1 MNHQFFK
8 LPGSWV
14 DIEWSKIWRL
24 STIRS
29 LGGKLRGHCSCDQ
42 AMHTAGSY
50 HHHYVIE
57 HVMCRWP
64 KGFLFYFYL
73 YKTDNCLIIY
83 WIRNH
88 NWHYSLNKQHKTDS
102 LSEWAK
108 HNQLK
113 FAKANLF
120 FFFFHDTA
128 SLTGVWNVHPHVLC
142 VIVFSIYAYERSECD
157 TPKVERRKSPIE
169 MRRKKRLSGSRRG
182 DSEHYNR
189 TMFMTLPSATG
200 SSRIARRTIKNSA
213 YTATALCSD
222 FCTLCA
228 TFWYLSNFLCK
239 VLQQHSYSSH
249 CALDRHSL
257 T

>member
-120 FFFFHDTA
+120 FFFLSWHGELDWR
-128 SLTGVWNVHPHVLC
+128 V
-142 VIVFSIYAYERSECD
+142 
-157 TPKVERRKSPIE
+157 
-169 MRRKKRLSGSRRG
+169 KRAPAC
-182 DSEHYNR
+182 
-189 TMFMTLPSATG
+189 TL
-200 SSRIARRTIKNSA
+200 RDRVQHIRVRTIGMWHAKGRKA
-213 YTATALCSD
+213 KVADRDEKKKTAL
-222 FCTLCA
+222 
-228 TFWYLSNFLCK
+228 W
-239 VLQQHSYSSH
+239 
-249 CALDRHSL
+249 
-257 T
+257 